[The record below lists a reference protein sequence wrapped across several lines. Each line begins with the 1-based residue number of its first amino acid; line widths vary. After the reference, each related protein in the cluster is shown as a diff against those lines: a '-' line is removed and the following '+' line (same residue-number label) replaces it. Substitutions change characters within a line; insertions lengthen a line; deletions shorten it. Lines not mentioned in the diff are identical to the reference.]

1 MGLKMLIRIFV
12 LLFLMSCSLSKHP
25 SFHHGHE
32 ANKHM
37 LRHSH
42 QHLIA
47 EFDDPKR
54 DEWQKPERIIQL
66 LGDIKDK
73 KIVDLGSGSGYF
85 TYKFLKHGGLV
96 TAADVDAKFLEHIQK
111 RFQTK
116 DYPNLKTHLMKMD
129 DPELGENLYEII
141 YSCNTY
147 HHIDQRVDYFKK
159 VLRALKKDGQ
169 LMIVDFSPVEGSQK
183 SFGPPAHLRL
193 SQDLVMKEL
202 NEAGFKKLKL
212 RKDVLE
218 HQYIITGSKTF

>member
-12 LLFLMSCSLSKHP
+12 LLFLMSCSLAKHP
-25 SFHHGHE
+25 SSHHGHE
-32 ANKHM
+32 SNKHM

-66 LGDIKDK
+66 LGDLKNK
-73 KIVDLGSGSGYF
+73 HIVDLGSGSGYF
-85 TYKFLKHGGLV
+85 TSQFLKHGGLV
-96 TAADVDAKFLEHIQK
+96 TAADVDQKFLEHIQK
-111 RFQTK
+111 RFKAQ
-116 DYPNLKTHLMKMD
+116 DHPQLKTHLMKTH
-129 DPELGENLYEII
+129 DPVLKENLYEII
-141 YSCNTY
+141 FSCNTY

-159 VLRALKKDGQ
+159 VLRALKKGGL
-169 LMIVDFSPVEGSQK
+169 LMIVDFAPVEGSQK

-193 SQDLVMKEL
+193 PAELVLEEL
-202 NEAGFKKLKL
+202 REAGFTNLL
-212 RKDVLE
+212 VRKDVLE